1 MKVGPSD
8 QMPNMGDEEFDQTDS
23 EDGNSYKT
31 DSKIVS
37 TTGCFRPYKERC
49 QSSGLEGIEEADWSL
64 IQKRV
69 LPLLARRIAPL
80 TCWFLC
86 VFLGLPGTPPALH
99 SYFSFT
105 H

>member
-1 MKVGPSD
+1 MKNYKEETSRVSKEEFFGKTNLTRLLMKVGPSD

-49 QSSGLEGIEEADWSL
+49 QSSGLEGIEEAD
-64 IQKRV
+64 
-69 LPLLARRIAPL
+69 
-80 TCWFLC
+80 
-86 VFLGLPGTPPALH
+86 
-99 SYFSFT
+99 
-105 H
+105 